1 MKGRKAQEKA
11 ESCRAENLEVRLGK
25 LRLFADFS
33 PREVSEVVRRLD
45 GRVHHFA
52 KGEVVV
58 HEGTAAKWLMPV
70 LSGVV
75 SVYESGSG
83 GERHLVRTVEA
94 GQLFGATLVTMRLE
108 RYPGMAVAAKD
119 CDVVFLE
126 MEKIRELW
134 YDTRYKRFFAN
145 LYTAVS
151 ESVLYC
157 WRKLAIMACKTTEDK
172 FLMYLNWY
180 ASEVGKDNVVLPFTR
195 MEDCATFLGVTRAS
209 LSPAIK
215 RLAARGII
223 QHVAH
228 GRFRLLLNAWREADS
243 FCRF

>member
-1 MKGRKAQEKA
+1 MKGRKVQEKV
-11 ESCRAENLEVRLGK
+11 ENCQVENLETRLRK

-45 GRVHHFA
+45 GRLHHFE

-58 HEGTAAKWLMPV
+58 HEGTAAKWLVPV

-75 SVYESGSG
+75 SVYEPGAN

-94 GQLFGATLVTMRLE
+94 GELFGATLVTTRLE

-134 YDTRYKRFFAN
+134 YDSRYKKFFEN
-145 LYTAVS
+145 LYTSVS
-151 ESVLYC
+151 GLVLSS
-157 WRKLAIMACKTTEDK
+157 WRKHSIMACKTTEAK
-172 FLMYLNWY
+172 FMMYLNWY
-180 ASEVGKDNVVLPFTR
+180 AAEKGASDVTLPFAR

-209 LSPAIK
+209 LSPAIG
-215 RLAARGII
+215 RLVARGEIRQI
-223 QHVAH
+223 AR
-228 GRFRLLLNAWREADS
+228 GRFVLMA
-243 FCRF
+243 